1 MAKKAITITIEE
13 TVIQDGKEFAKDQNR
28 ALSNFIEWLI
38 IKEKREGEK
47 NNKITS
53 TNAD

>member
-13 TVIQDGKEFAKDQNR
+13 TVINDGKELAKDQNR

-53 TNAD
+53 TDAN

>member
-13 TVIQDGKEFAKDQNR
+13 TVIKYGKELAEEQNR

-47 NNKITS
+47 NNKITP
-53 TNAD
+53 TELD

>member
-1 MAKKAITITIEE
+1 MSKKAITITIEE
-13 TVIQDGKEFAKDQNR
+13 TVINDGKELAKDQNR

-47 NNKITS
+47 NNKITY
-53 TNAD
+53 TDVD